1 MDIPNTIIGVILL
14 IALIAPIVTIN
25 KRISNRRK
33 LFVNK
38 INVFAA
44 DDHKKVIDFDT
55 WTNNSIIGLSSD
67 NKVLYF
73 MRDTDT
79 YSLNTKID
87 LNDIKHFSIKE
98 NKESQKINLLELII
112 ELNSNNNK
120 IALEFFKADDKNFIM
135 GEEMRIAKK
144 WFDKLAEETSKA
156 KMLFI

>member
-1 MDIPNTIIGVILL
+1 MDIPNTLIGAVFL
-14 IALIAPIVTIN
+14 AVLIAPIVIIN
-25 KRISNRRK
+25 KRISNKRQ
-33 LFVNK
+33 LFIKK
-38 INVFAA
+38 INDFAA
-44 DDHKKVIDFDT
+44 DDHKKVIEFDT

-67 NKVLYF
+67 KTVLYF
-73 MRDTDT
+73 MRDTDN

-87 LNDIKHFSIKE
+87 LSDIKHFSIKE

-112 ELNSNNNK
+112 ELNSNKNK